1 MDVKVE
7 VLSKKFQDW
16 WRFSKID
23 GEVILSEDMMKMH
36 LEPNGPISTPR
47 RIHLSHPR
55 ENEVIQSKW
64 SRLIPSHGRWLNH
77 YFRLVI
83 G

>member
-1 MDVKVE
+1 MIELVMKSFE
-7 VLSKKFQDW
+7 ANIFL
-16 WRFSKID
+16 
-23 GEVILSEDMMKMH
+23 EDMMKMH

-55 ENEVIQSKW
+55 ENEVIKSKW
-64 SRLIPSHGRWLNH
+64 SIIIPNQG
-77 YFRLVI
+77 